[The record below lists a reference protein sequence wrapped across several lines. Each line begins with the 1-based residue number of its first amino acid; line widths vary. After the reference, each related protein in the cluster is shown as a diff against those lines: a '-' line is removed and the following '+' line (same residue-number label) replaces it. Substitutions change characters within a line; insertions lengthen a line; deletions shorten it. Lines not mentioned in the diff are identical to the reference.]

1 MFARGYAFFKGV
13 RFRGV
18 SLYNVF
24 PVCLTSAM
32 LQWLYTDLYQVGQLM
47 SRSGYAVLLNLWIYV
62 KEKS

>member
-1 MFARGYAFFKGV
+1 MFCLEGISFLRMEKVDLEPQAMFARGYAFFKGV

-32 LQWLYTDLYQVGQLM
+32 LQ
-47 SRSGYAVLLNLWIYV
+47 
-62 KEKS
+62 